1 MYNIDMYTYRNRPFT
16 VTKKFS
22 VHPLNEPGHDK
33 YYSDESHCVN
43 YLSRVNPKVLKYIV
57 GEDYE
62 SVTKGQKEKIIEK
75 KEHIEQQQQ
84 QQQQC
89 NKGKTVTI
97 KETPDIIEHPQD
109 KQNTNTNTINNNKPL
124 QITTP
129 YDETVNNYDDYN
141 YNQDQYEQYL
151 HKTPTYYPTDKFTM
165 NQTNFFRRRKQMSST
180 GMPRTSEVFVRPYRR
195 YRDYKGHYGYDP
207 SLTLKSSRERYS
219 YAISDLK
226 QTKLN
231 NNNHYNMTQ
240 STPFFPSNKT
250 LTNTEPSKAFK
261 MYHNTLRRSVGS
273 TADNNNC
280 ETDYNVMTKS
290 NDNLKRTLMLQ
301 TNKAFCKKMK
311 LPNLLDIANTRQTIR
326 QISQGRSKILGEKYD
341 PYCFVTNTGDL
352 IGRNYVGALYQH

>member
-1 MYNIDMYTYRNRPFT
+1 MYTYRSQPFT
-16 VTKKFS
+16 VTKKFG

-43 YLSRVNPKVLKYIV
+43 YLSRVNPKVLKYII

-62 SVTKGQKEKIIEK
+62 SVMKGQKEKIIEK
-75 KEHIEQQQQ
+75 KEQSE
-84 QQQQC
+84 QQQC
-89 NKGKTVTI
+89 NKDKPIQSKTVTI
-97 KETPDIIEHPQD
+97 KETPDIIEHTQD
-109 KQNTNTNTINNNKPL
+109 KQITNTCNDKVKTQPI
-124 QITTP
+124 QIANP
-129 YDETVNNYDDYN
+129 YDETVNNYDDFN
-141 YNQDQYEQYL
+141 YHQDQYEQYL

-165 NQTNFFRRRKQMSST
+165 NQTNFFRRRKQLSSV
-180 GMPRTSEVFVRPYRR
+180 GMPRTSEVFAKPYRR

-231 NNNHYNMTQ
+231 NNNHYNMTH
-240 STPFFPSNKT
+240 SSSFFPSNRV
-250 LTNTEPSKAFK
+250 LTTTEPSKAFK
-261 MYHNTLRRSVGS
+261 VYHNTLRRSVDS
-273 TADNNNC
+273 PSAKNNC
-280 ETDYNVMTKS
+280 ETDYNMMTKS
-290 NDNLKRTLMLQ
+290 NDTLKRTLMLQ